1 MKTRVLMV
9 CLGNIC
15 RSPLAEGILRHQLTA
30 AGLADAV
37 EVDSA
42 GTSGWHIGEQPDK
55 RSAANAREHGVEI
68 ASLRARQFVVS
79 DFDRFDE
86 IYVMDSENLTNVRS
100 LARSE
105 DDLQKTDLLL
115 NQLHPGQNRAV
126 PDPYYGG
133 EEGFELV
140 YQLVNDACA
149 ILVNRFQ
156 QKHS

>member
-15 RSPLAEGILRHQLTA
+15 RSPLAEGILRHQLKA
-30 AGLADAV
+30 AGLAAVV

-42 GTSGWHIGEQPDK
+42 GTSGWHAGEQPDK
-55 RSAANAREHGVEI
+55 RSAANARNNGVE
-68 ASLRARQFVVS
+68 FVAD

-86 IYVMDSENLTNVRS
+86 IYVMDSENLSNVRS

-105 DDLQKTDLLL
+105 QDLQKTDLLL

-126 PDPYYGG
+126 PDPYFGG

-149 ILVNRFQ
+149 VLVNRYQ
-156 QKHS
+156 QKHN

>member
-15 RSPLAEGILRHQLTA
+15 RSPLAEGILRHQLRA
-30 AGLADAV
+30 AGLADVV

-42 GTSGWHIGEQPDK
+42 GTSGWHAGEQPDK
-55 RSAANAREHGVEI
+55 RSAANARRHGVEI
-68 ASLRARQFVVS
+68 STLRARQFVVA

-86 IYVMDSENLTNVRS
+86 IYVMDNENLKNVHS

-105 DDLQKTDLLL
+105 ADVQKSDLLL

-140 YQLVNDACA
+140 YQLVNEACT
-149 ILVNRFQ
+149 ILVNRYQ
-156 QKHS
+156 QKHN